1 MQADGILMEATETNF
16 DQVDKKKKNRM
27 SIKQNWP
34 GLWNLRKAEPL

>member
-27 SIKQNWP
+27 
-34 GLWNLRKAEPL
+34 WNLRKAEPL